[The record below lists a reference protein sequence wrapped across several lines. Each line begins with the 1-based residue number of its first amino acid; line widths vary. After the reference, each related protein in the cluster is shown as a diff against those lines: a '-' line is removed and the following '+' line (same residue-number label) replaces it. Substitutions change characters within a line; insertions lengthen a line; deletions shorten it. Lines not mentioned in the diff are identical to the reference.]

1 MADYISR
8 KEQIGKGG
16 RTLRNEQWPL
26 EKRQKKKTNFLLP
39 SPGPSEKGPEKWQ
52 LSGFA

>member
-8 KEQIGKGG
+8 KKQIRKGG
-16 RTLRNEQWPL
+16 RILRNKQWSP

-39 SPGPSEKGPEKWQ
+39 APGPSEKEPEKW
-52 LSGFA
+52 